1 MLKISVSGKDI
12 DLGYHQKKNE
22 DPLVI
27 KYFSSVFLATSFL
40 LKTKMNKK
48 NTACGFME
56 IHFLKQLLC
65 IIIVSSYIACK
76 VPHLLILK

>member
-48 NTACGFME
+48 NTAC
-56 IHFLKQLLC
+56 
-65 IIIVSSYIACK
+65 
-76 VPHLLILK
+76 